1 MPRPLSEEVDDAV
14 REVECIKAAL
24 SSTGEDGQSYLGM
37 RGHVQ
42 AERLALLQLLHLSL
56 STVDR
61 LREKEIEVLKASTAA
76 AAAAGQ
82 CTRVGKKSPQRPV
95 TSRACR
101 YKIVAMEPSKPMLKS
116 QRHACIGT
124 VSGSRLS
131 SNKTR
136 GALFTVSIRV
146 PDWLAELCERWR
158 WFAPG
163 SRPCRSQQKDAH

>member
-14 REVECIKAAL
+14 RELECIKAAL

-116 QRHACIGT
+116 PARVHRNCFVFT
-124 VSGSRLS
+124 FLS

-136 GALFTVSIRV
+136 GGAL
-146 PDWLAELCERWR
+146 
-158 WFAPG
+158 
-163 SRPCRSQQKDAH
+163 

>member
-1 MPRPLSEEVDDAV
+1 MDHLVAYTPSHCSCFFAYFIWTPSGEAAKRARAAQLFFSLSRSLYLCVSLVMPRPLSEEVDDAV
-14 REVECIKAAL
+14 RELECIKAAL

-101 YKIVAMEPSKPMLKS
+101 YKIVIKS
-116 QRHACIGT
+116 
-124 VSGSRLS
+124 
-131 SNKTR
+131 
-136 GALFTVSIRV
+136 
-146 PDWLAELCERWR
+146 
-158 WFAPG
+158 
-163 SRPCRSQQKDAH
+163 